1 MNKGGTNPPPK
12 TEKQRIKPPAQNP
25 DPAVE
30 AARKKDDGLF
40 ALGMMAMTDSDSF
53 LEACEKLYVRV
64 EEQKAKLVA
73 KDERIAELERLIGVS
88 QCRGPCCPVSQQNAD
103 LCLRIA
109 ELEET
114 IRYWIAVDN
123 RIVNNAVNPESRLA
137 AKARIIAMKAA
148 LKAEE

>member
-1 MNKGGTNPPPK
+1 
-12 TEKQRIKPPAQNP
+12 
-25 DPAVE
+25 
-30 AARKKDDGLF
+30 
-40 ALGMMAMTDSDSF
+40 MAMTDSDSF

-88 QCRGPCCPVSQQNAD
+88 QCRGPCCPVSQQNA
-103 LCLRIA
+103 
-109 ELEET
+109 ET